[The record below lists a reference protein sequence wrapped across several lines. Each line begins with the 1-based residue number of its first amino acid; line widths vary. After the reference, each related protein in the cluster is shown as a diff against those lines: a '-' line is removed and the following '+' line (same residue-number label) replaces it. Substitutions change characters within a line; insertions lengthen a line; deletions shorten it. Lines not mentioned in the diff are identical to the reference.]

1 MHKKRLAHTL
11 TLTVVFL
18 LSLFTIANAEYS
30 TVVSEYVKAYE
41 LNDEGAALK
50 VIEENV
56 EAVPSEVKALIYRS
70 YSPKETQEK
79 KDAYLFIA
87 EQMAMDYKDV
97 TGEIDLIKES
107 KRAIFEQKLD
117 KEVVGVLNKD
127 KVHIIDSP
135 KETATQKNYFVPNN
149 LVIKA
154 GETVRWSN
162 TDDIAHLFAS
172 FSIIGKGGLFTPNI
186 APGTH
191 WEYTFAESGEY
202 YYLCF
207 IHKGMVGKIRVEE

>member
-1 MHKKRLAHTL
+1 MHKRRLARTL
-11 TLTVVFL
+11 TLTIVFL
-18 LSLFTIANAEYS
+18 LSLFTFADAEYS
-30 TVVSEYVKAYE
+30 NVVAEYVKAYE
-41 LNDEGAALK
+41 LNEEGATLK
-50 VIEENV
+50 VIEDNV
-56 EAVPSEVKALIYRS
+56 DAVPSEVKALIYRS
-70 YSPKETQEK
+70 YSRKETQEK

-87 EQMAMDYKDV
+87 EQMSMDYKDV

-117 KEVVGVLNKD
+117 KEVRGSLNKD
-127 KVHIIDSP
+127 NVHIIDSP

-154 GETVRWSN
+154 GETVRWTNSDN
-162 TDDIAHLFAS
+162 IAHLFAS

-186 APGTH
+186 DPGTH
-191 WEYTFAESGEY
+191 WEYTFTEPGEY

-207 IHKGMVGKIRVEE
+207 IHKGMIGKIRVEE